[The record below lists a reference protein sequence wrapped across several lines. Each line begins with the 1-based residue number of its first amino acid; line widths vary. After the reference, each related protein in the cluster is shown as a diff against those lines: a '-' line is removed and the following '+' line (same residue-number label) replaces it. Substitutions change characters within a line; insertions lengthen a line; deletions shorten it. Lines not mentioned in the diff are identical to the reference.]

1 LDLTSGRSEVI
12 PLVSDLVH
20 DYVGGEGLRFR
31 LFSQYRK
38 PWDDPLFEDNLL
50 VLGSLGDKLTTE
62 DIPEIFNTP
71 ETEKNIPP
79 QLR

>member
-1 LDLTSGRSEVI
+1 
-12 PLVSDLVH
+12 
-20 DYVGGEGLRFR
+20 
-31 LFSQYRK
+31 
-38 PWDDPLFEDNLL
+38 LFEDNLL